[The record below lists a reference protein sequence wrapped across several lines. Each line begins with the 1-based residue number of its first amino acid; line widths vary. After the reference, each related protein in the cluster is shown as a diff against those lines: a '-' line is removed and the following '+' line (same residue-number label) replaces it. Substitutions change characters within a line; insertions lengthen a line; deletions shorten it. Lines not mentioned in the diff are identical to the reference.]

1 MKKIL
6 YFPVAKEF
14 YFALFLFAGAFKQVS
29 TGSSF
34 LDLSMLGLLLSATLV
49 LIEFINEPKINKN
62 IIQPVGIYILL
73 AILILLS
80 LFYSSSHLY
89 GLDKAVRFISFTAWA
104 FIGPFFMFKK
114 ERDIEKFIFYSILIS
129 VIMSCYAI
137 KDLKS
142 LLGNTYIG
150 FVSVNGGNYL
160 SLGRVSAMG
169 ILLIL
174 LFYIISNKN
183 LMIKMMA
190 FIGIILNFVAL
201 FASGSRM
208 PLVALVCMLI
218 YMAMSSIKIKKKIY
232 VRKGFNMFFIVILLS
247 VCVLGTLAK
256 AGVFD
261 TMIYRFQVLL
271 TDSGGGESAE
281 GRTDRYDFAFKLF
294 ADNPIVGDGIGGFGY
309 SYNDTDARGYPHNIF
324 LEIISE
330 LGLLGLILFLLLI
343 FKCIVPYFYRG
354 GKDNSIGYSIFIVF
368 LFYFLNANIS
378 GDLNDNRVMF
388 CFMSLVYVS
397 SCITRVPDRNLRKLT
412 VRHDLGFKNLNEN

>member
-6 YFPVAKEF
+6 CFPVYKEF

-29 TGSSF
+29 TGAFF

-49 LIEFINEPKINKN
+49 LIEVINEPKINKS
-62 IIQPVGIYILL
+62 IIQPIGIYILL
-73 AILILLS
+73 AMFILLS

-104 FIGPFFMFKK
+104 FIGPFFIFKNK
-114 ERDIEKFIFYSILIS
+114 RDIEKFIFYSILIS
-129 VIMSCYAI
+129 VIMSCYAV

-142 LLGNTYIG
+142 SLGNAYIG
-150 FVSVNGGNYL
+150 FVSVNGSNYL

-183 LMIKMMA
+183 LMIKIMA
-190 FIGIILNFVAL
+190 FIGIILNLVSL

-208 PLVALVCMLI
+208 PLVALVCMLVYI
-218 YMAMSSIKIKKKIY
+218 AISSIKIKKKIY
-232 VRKGFNMFFIVILLS
+232 IRKGFNLFFIVILLS

-294 ADNPIVGDGIGGFGY
+294 AENPIVGEGIGGFGY
-309 SYNDTDARGYPHNIF
+309 NYNDTDARGYPHNIF
-324 LEIISE
+324 LEIIAE
-330 LGLLGLILFLLLI
+330 LGLVGLVLFLLLI
-343 FKCIVPYFYRG
+343 FRCIAPYFYRS
-354 GKDNSIGYSIFIVF
+354 GKDDSFSYSIFIVF

-388 CFMSLVYVS
+388 CFMSLSYIS
-397 SCITRVPDRNLRKLT
+397 SCIMGISGRGL
-412 VRHDLGFKNLNEN
+412 